1 MRCPGWQP
9 AFLPADGWKWSDL
22 EAVFPGDEEA
32 ACDVGRAFGRLSKAM
47 SQVVLITGASTGFG
61 RATVELLAR
70 DGYRVFASMRDSVGR
85 NATHRHALESLA
97 SKEKVSIE
105 VVDLD
110 VCNDASVLAATEH
123 VLERAG
129 RIDVVIN
136 NAGVAALGIT
146 EAYTLEKI
154 KGLFEVNFFGVAR
167 VNRAVLPTMRRQRS
181 GLLIHVSSAAGRA
194 VAPYCGIYSASKFAL
209 EALADSYRFELAP
222 FGVDSV
228 IVEPGIHRT
237 PILDAFQSPDDETR
251 AADYGADGDFTS
263 RVIEVF
269 DAAKDSSETPGP
281 TEVAEAL
288 LRLIA
293 MPAGT
298 RPFRT
303 VPTPAMA
310 PLLGPYNDAA
320 EQIRQT
326 VAQAFNLRELTV
338 LKLSNE

>member
-1 MRCPGWQP
+1 MN
-9 AFLPADGWKWSDL
+9 
-22 EAVFPGDEEA
+22 
-32 ACDVGRAFGRLSKAM
+32 
-47 SQVVLITGASTGFG
+47 QVVLITGASTGFG
-61 RATVELLAR
+61 QATAELLAR
-70 DGYRVFASMRDSVGR
+70 NGYRVFASMRDSEGR
-85 NATHRHALESLA
+85 NAEHRHTLESLA
-97 SKEKVSIE
+97 SKEKVAIE
-105 VVDLD
+105 VVELD
-110 VCNDASVLAATEH
+110 VCDNASVLAATEQ

-146 EAYTLEKI
+146 EAYTPEKI
-154 KGLFEVNFFGVAR
+154 KGLFEVNFFGVVR
-167 VNRAVLPTMRRQRS
+167 VNRAVLPTMRRQSS
-181 GLLIHVSSAAGRA
+181 GLLIHISSVAGRA
-194 VAPYCGIYSASKFAL
+194 VVAYFGIYSASKFAL

-237 PILDAFQSPDDETR
+237 PILDAFQSPDDESR

-263 RVIEVF
+263 RVTAVF
-269 DAAKDSSETPGP
+269 DAAKASSETPGA

-288 LRLIA
+288 LRLIE

-303 VPTPAMA
+303 IPTPAMA

-320 EQIRQT
+320 EQIRQSI
-326 VAQAFNLRELTV
+326 AQAFNIHELTA
-338 LKLSNE
+338 LKVSK